1 MNDVSSVSPTFSHSA
16 SPEVQTETKSSF
28 VVKKRENGSFKSD
41 RNSTGVTPS
50 PKKESGADSGSQ
62 PAVSDSGFDLSTIHR
77 DIIMSAKIQEIED
90 EEELHKMLNTTDNFE
105 DRKMIR
111 ARLKELRE
119 KAREEW
125 ERGRK
130 EREAAAVDVVKLR
143 QQRAEED
150 KKRKMQS
157 FQTRAETAGKDLEDK
172 YLVQTQKDLK
182 DRQQFAADEK
192 QKKLEA
198 YKQIAK
204 TGSGVS
210 ESRVTTSKQSTTDD
224 VANNLANKL
233 QQVTSPYTSGKITV
247 RTESWNSQEGMVKK
261 TETTQR
267 WGANKPAGPKS
278 AMAAFKQMDAL
289 SPGAAKPNALVT
301 VSLAKK
307 AATTMRRN
315 AVQIKAE
322 ILDFCKS
329 NTAEYKNVQI
339 TNFSS
344 SWNNGM
350 AFCALIHHFYP
361 DSFDFSTLDPKQRR
375 KNFELAFDTAEK
387 CADIAPLLD
396 VEDMV
401 KMKNPDWKCVFTY
414 VQSFYRH
421 LRTHPNCK
429 QIVPPSQ

>member
-1 MNDVSSVSPTFSHSA
+1 
-16 SPEVQTETKSSF
+16 
-28 VVKKRENGSFKSD
+28 
-41 RNSTGVTPS
+41 
-50 PKKESGADSGSQ
+50 
-62 PAVSDSGFDLSTIHR
+62 
-77 DIIMSAKIQEIED
+77 MSAKIQEIED

-289 SPGAAKPNALVT
+289 SPGAAKPKWGGGSAGGATAGGGGGGSKVVRNPSAIKQML
-301 VSLAKK
+301 LDWCK
-307 AATTMRRN
+307 AM
-315 AVQIKAE
+315 
-322 ILDFCKS
+322 
-329 NTAEYKNVQI
+329 TAEYENVQI

>member
-210 ESRVTTSKQSTTDD
+210 ESRVTTSKQSTT
-224 VANNLANKL
+224 
-233 QQVTSPYTSGKITV
+233 
-247 RTESWNSQEGMVKK
+247 
-261 TETTQR
+261 
-267 WGANKPAGPKS
+267 ANKPAGPKS

-289 SPGAAKPNALVT
+289 SPGAAKPKWGGGSAGGATAGGGGGGSKVVRNPSAIKQML
-301 VSLAKK
+301 LDWCK
-307 AATTMRRN
+307 AM
-315 AVQIKAE
+315 
-322 ILDFCKS
+322 
-329 NTAEYKNVQI
+329 TAEYENVQI

>member
-210 ESRVTTSKQSTTDD
+210 ESRVTTSKQSTTDKD
-224 VANNLANKL
+224 GKTTTTTTPKTVTV
-233 QQVTSPYTSGKITV
+233 QQSGF
-247 RTESWNSQEGMVKK
+247 GG
-261 TETTQR
+261 TQY
-267 WGANKPAGPKS
+267 GAPGPKPANKPAGPKS

-289 SPGAAKPNALVT
+289 SPGAAKPKWGGGSAGGATAGGGGGGSKVVRNPSAIKQML
-301 VSLAKK
+301 LDWCK
-307 AATTMRRN
+307 AM
-315 AVQIKAE
+315 
-322 ILDFCKS
+322 
-329 NTAEYKNVQI
+329 TAEYENVQI